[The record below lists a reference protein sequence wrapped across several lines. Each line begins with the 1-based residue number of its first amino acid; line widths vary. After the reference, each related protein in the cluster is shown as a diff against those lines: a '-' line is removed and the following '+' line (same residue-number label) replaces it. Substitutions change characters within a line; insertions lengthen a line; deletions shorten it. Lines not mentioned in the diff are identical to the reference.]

1 MRNAQPAKPVVK
13 TLPVRMKPEVHEQ
26 LANVAASDGRSM
38 SSYVLRLIETDIA
51 SKRRGTT
58 IKAKA

>member
-1 MRNAQPAKPVVK
+1 MKRAEPDKPRPK
-13 TLPVRMKPEVHEQ
+13 TLPVRMTPATHEQ

-51 SKRRGTT
+51 AKRGARS
-58 IKAKA
+58 